1 MRRTEC
7 EAGVVGKVPQ
17 IVSRDVLGKSEILEF
32 VNTMHAKDHAILF
45 YASQQGKRDVLF
57 TYLERG
63 IESGEAAIY
72 VASDESVHETRRAME
87 DFGMSVAQY
96 EKTHALRIVDYREWY
111 IIDGGFDVSR
121 ILSQWERS
129 LQEAL
134 AKEFTGLRVAG
145 EMSCFF
151 KHHMLNELV
160 VYERA
165 LHRELEL
172 PMEAICAYDDSVVL
186 RGVEENRYLRLY
198 LDLIAAHGTILVVG
212 PEEAAIVKSV

>member
-1 MRRTEC
+1 ML
-7 EAGVVGKVPQ
+7 
-17 IVSRDVLGKSEILEF
+17 SRVVLGKSEILEF
-32 VNTMHAKDHAILF
+32 VKTMRAKDHAILF
-45 YASQQGKRDVLF
+45 YASQRDKRDVLF
-57 TYLERG
+57 TYLKAG
-63 IESGEAAIY
+63 LDVGEAAIY
-72 VASDESVHETRRAME
+72 VASDESVDEIRRAME
-87 DFGMSVAQY
+87 DFGVRVDQY
-96 EKTHALRIVDYREWY
+96 ERTHALRIVDYREWY
-111 IIDGGFDVSR
+111 IVDGKFHVSR
-121 ILSQWERS
+121 IFSRWERA

-134 AKEFTGLRVAG
+134 ARGFTGLRVAG

-151 KHHMLNELV
+151 RHHMLNELV

-212 PEEAAIVKSV
+212 PEEAAVVKSV